1 MKRTIIFTAMALM
14 ISAGV
19 MAQSQNQ
26 VRTQVRNETQ
36 AQTQEQT
43 QTQTQEQVRVQNM
56 TNAQERPRN
65 ANRILRQERK
75 QLKIHNE
82 AAEAGQAVRQR
93 ARTTASGPGKGE
105 AVSQQARIKGETQQ
119 ARIRQENRALSG
131 AAPRN
136 QGVSATQMQRAN
148 MNMTKRAGSGR
159 R

>member
-1 MKRTIIFTAMALM
+1 MALM

-26 VRTQVRNETQ
+26 VRTQTSNETQ
-36 AQTQEQT
+36 TQV
-43 QTQTQEQVRVQNM
+43 QTQEQVMVQNM

>member
-1 MKRTIIFTAMALM
+1 MKNMKRTIIFTAMALM

-26 VRTQVRNETQ
+26 VRTQARNETQ
-36 AQTQEQT
+36 AQDQTQE

-105 AVSQQARIKGETQQ
+105 AVSQQARI
-119 ARIRQENRALSG
+119 RQENRALSG